1 MKHTLKIAL
10 LLLVIL
16 SLLALCGCGEGD
28 PADAGCQ
35 HAEEKLAGKEVTCTE
50 DGLTEGSKCT
60 LCGEILKAQETIAA
74 PGHTK
79 ETVPGYAATKTE
91 PGLTDGEKC
100 SVCGKVLKAQEE
112 IPATGLWNGS
122 TAKEF
127 AGGSGTEADPYLIAN
142 GSQLSFLSS
151 SCTTFDPTAYS
162 DKYYKL
168 TDDIDLGGRE
178 WIPIAYF
185 HGVLDGNGHTVSN
198 FKITDSELVYAGLV
212 GRNRGTI
219 QNLRVVDFTIHGTKK
234 LLNAGGIAGCS
245 IDDSTIYNCYA
256 EGTIH
261 AQTTERNKN
270 LCAGGIA
277 GYADTMLISGCGS
290 NVKINCVIGKLD
302 GGGHNGR
309 IYAGGIT
316 GYVRGIGTPAV
327 ITHCYALG
335 QITADGYVETSVG
348 GIAGYLYDPNIRIAN
363 CYSASD
369 ITATSTLPCR
379 VGGIVG
385 YAQLPSSAATKST
398 EIIRCISFGNLHAEV
413 KNNNTYVGDIVGDK
427 GKAVITTL
435 CYHYAGQKRT
445 AESERERVFNVLG
458 GECSLDMS
466 NEASLYTGILQF
478 TPDIWDCTNLD
489 IANGKFPTLIN
500 LPAEP

>member
-1 MKHTLKIAL
+1 MKHSFKIAL
-10 LLLVIL
+10 LLLFIL
-16 SLLALCGCGEGD
+16 SLLTLYGCGEGEPVD
-28 PADAGCQ
+28 TGCQ
-35 HAEEKLAGKEVTCTE
+35 HAEEKLAGKEATCTE

-60 LCGEILKAQETIAA
+60 LCGEVLKEQETIAA

-100 SVCGKVLKAQEE
+100 SVCGKVLKQQEE

-142 GSQLSFLSS
+142 GSQLSFLSN
-151 SCTTFDPTAYS
+151 SCANDGDKTYS

-178 WIPIAYF
+178 WTPIAYF
-185 HGVLDGNGHTVSN
+185 YGVLDGNGHTISN
-198 FKITDSELVYAGLV
+198 FKITDSALTYAGLV
-212 GRNRGTI
+212 GINRGTI

-234 LLNAGGIAGCS
+234 LASAGGIAGS
-245 IDDSTIYNCYA
+245 SVDGSTIYNCYA
-256 EGTIH
+256 EGSIH
-261 AQTTERNKN
+261 AQTTERNKE

-277 GYADTMLISGCGS
+277 GYTSTMLISGCGS
-290 NVKINCVIGKLD
+290 NVKLNCIIDKLD
-302 GGGHNGR
+302 GGGHNGQ
-309 IYAGGIT
+309 IYAGGIA
-316 GYVRGIGTPAV
+316 GYVHKGFNGTSV
-327 ITHCYALG
+327 ITNCYALG
-335 QITADGYVETSVG
+335 QITADGRVKTSAG
-348 GIAGYLYDPNIRIAN
+348 GIAGIILDSSIHITN

-369 ITATSTLPCR
+369 ITATSTLPCY

-385 YAQLPSSAATKST
+385 YAQAATSVKNV
-398 EIIRCISFGNLHAEV
+398 EITRCMSFGDLYANAN
-413 KNNNTYVGDIVGDK
+413 KNDAYVGDIVAY
-427 GKAVITTL
+427 KAKAEITTL

-445 AESERERVFNVLG
+445 AESEDERIFTVLG

-478 TPDIWDCTNLD
+478 SPDIWDCTNLD
-489 IANGKFPTLIN
+489 IANGKYPTLIN
-500 LPAEP
+500 LPAKP